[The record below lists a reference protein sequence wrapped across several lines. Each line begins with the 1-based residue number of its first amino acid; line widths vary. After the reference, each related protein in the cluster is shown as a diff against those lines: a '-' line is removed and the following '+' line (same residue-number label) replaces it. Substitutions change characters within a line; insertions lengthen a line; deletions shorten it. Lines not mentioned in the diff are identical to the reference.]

1 MANRTQAQMLNH
13 ARSQL
18 YRAARDTGDVQAALR
33 GPQALSKR
41 YVRRVVYRNFN
52 RQLGRTLRGFGL

>member
-1 MANRTQAQMLNH
+1 MPTRTQAQMMSH

-18 YRAARDTGDVQAALR
+18 YRAARDTGNVQAALR
-33 GPQALSKR
+33 GPRAYSKR

-52 RQLGRTLRGFGL
+52 RQLGRTMRGFGL